1 MKKTIIILLAAAA
14 LVSCAKTGTIGKSTQ
29 AKLYLDEYMAKYHPE
44 AVKTCLGVYIFP
56 DEEIAGTGIPVGDS
70 LFIRMDYS
78 VMDIKGNYSASTL
91 EIVNRQ
97 LELYRDRYYY
107 GPQIIYRGENN
118 LGVGIEEMLL
128 GCGTAYGPMKVGGTR
143 KALIPGWLSGVI
155 RYDSE
160 EEYINNV
167 SGANTVYKIS
177 LKDAFGDEEVWEK
190 DSVARYVAAN
200 FPGAV
205 EDEEIKGISGTGGW
219 YYIRTKAPLN
229 EDEFTSDSEI
239 YCNYTLRRLD
249 GTVIDSN
256 IKEVA
261 QDNDFYSS
269 STTYEPKLI
278 NWKEDYTEIT
288 MTSGATDVVDG
299 FANAFLHMH
308 ARESGIVIFWSY
320 LGYYATGSGKYIP
333 PYCPLRFDIDIVEKP

>member
-1 MKKTIIILLAAAA
+1 M
-14 LVSCAKTGTIGKSTQ
+14 
-29 AKLYLDEYMAKYHPE
+29 
-44 AVKTCLGVYIFP
+44 
-56 DEEIAGTGIPVGDS
+56 
-70 LFIRMDYS
+70 
-78 VMDIKGNYSASTL
+78 
-91 EIVNRQ
+91 
-97 LELYRDRYYY
+97 
-107 GPQIIYRGENN
+107 
-118 LGVGIEEMLL
+118 GVGIEEMLL

-160 EEYINNV
+160 EEYIKKV
-167 SGANTVYKIS
+167 SGTNTVYIIS

-299 FANAFLHMH
+299 FANAFLHMRD
-308 ARESGIVIFWSY
+308 RESGIVIFWSY
-320 LGYYATGSGKYIP
+320 LGYYA
-333 PYCPLRFDIDIVEKP
+333 RQR